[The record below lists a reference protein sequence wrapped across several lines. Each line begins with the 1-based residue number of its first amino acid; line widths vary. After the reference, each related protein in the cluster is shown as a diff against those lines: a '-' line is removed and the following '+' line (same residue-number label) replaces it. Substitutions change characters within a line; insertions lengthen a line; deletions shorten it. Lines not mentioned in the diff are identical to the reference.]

1 MCDGQISLRKL
12 KPLNFGGEKCKQ
24 FQILKPTR
32 RNLTERSRNGA
43 QKLEA
48 KAQQAGADAQA
59 KFRDHMDTIRKKE
72 SAARAKLTEF
82 GNAAQNA
89 GDEIKLG
96 LDKAVNDFSPAV
108 DKARAQFN

>member
-1 MCDGQISLRKL
+1 MQTVPNIETYKAKLDGKIKEW
-12 KPLNFGGEKCKQ
+12 NAE
-24 FQILKPTR
+24 
-32 RNLTERSRNGA
+32 A

-59 KFRDHMDTIRKKE
+59 KFRDQMETIRKKE

-82 GNAAQNA
+82 GNSAQNA
-89 GDEIKLG
+89 GDDLKFG
-96 LDKAVNDFSPAV
+96 VDKAVNDFGAAI